1 MRKTINIDQIITNT
15 GIPLKDFEY
24 IAFAKEYLSG
34 APVGGSKY
42 LGFLLKL
49 LSQHKTVWG
58 YIKNEQDCIDRAK
71 TFRALCLD
79 IAQNGFK
86 ETKTMH
92 FNPKTKLA
100 YGPLTVQL
108 IDKKYKLIDGSHRA
122 SILVALGHT
131 ELKCE
136 EFVYSYQDM
145 FPPAEKLKNLVFDW
159 SGKSVVELGCNI
171 GKLEGYVMGK
181 GAKSYLGYDH
191 KNEYID
197 EGLSRNPD
205 GNIAVMRATEIKSNP
220 DVLVALG
227 VFHHLQPEAIQTFL
241 KNNPS
246 EYLLFENPVGHKP
259 LDPYKVRPKEWYF
272 DLIRVD
278 KSQVREFAYGFKYPI
293 ERVIFL
299 VKR

>member
-1 MRKTINIDQIITNT
+1 MRKTISINLIKSNT

-24 IAFAKEYLSG
+24 VEYAKEYLSG

-42 LGFLLKL
+42 LGFLLKE
-49 LSQHKTVWG
+49 LSKRKNIWG
-58 YIKNEQDCIDRAK
+58 YIHTEQDCLDRAK
-71 TFRALCLD
+71 VFRTLCLD
-79 IAQNGFK
+79 IEQNGFK
-86 ETKTMH
+86 ESTGMH

-108 IDKKYKLIDGSHRA
+108 IDKHYKLIDGHHRA
-122 SILVALGHT
+122 AIMIALGHT
-131 ELKCE
+131 ELNCD

-145 FPPAEKLKNLVFDW
+145 FPPEEKLKNLKFDW
-159 SGKSVVELGCNI
+159 FDRSVVELGCNI
-171 GKLEGYVMGK
+171 GKLEQYVINR
-181 GAKSYLGYDH
+181 GAASYQGFDH
-191 KNEYID
+191 KNEYIE

-205 GNIAVMRATEIKSNP
+205 ANIQVMRATEIKTNP

-246 EYLLFENPVGHKP
+246 EYLLFECPVGHKP

-272 DLIRVD
+272 DMIGG
-278 KSQVREFAYGFKYPI
+278 KEVREFKYGFQYPI
-293 ERVIFL
+293 DRTIFL